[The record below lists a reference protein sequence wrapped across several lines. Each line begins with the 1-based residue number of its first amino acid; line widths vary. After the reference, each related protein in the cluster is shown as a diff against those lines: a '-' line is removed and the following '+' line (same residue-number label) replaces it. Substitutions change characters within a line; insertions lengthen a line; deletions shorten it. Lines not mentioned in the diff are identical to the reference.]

1 MCAANESNYVL
12 EFEIQ
17 DFLYNFQRLNII
29 NDFIWLC
36 FSVYMHTRTTHFI
49 LNLNN
54 VVELINIAVRES

>member
-1 MCAANESNYVL
+1 MCAANKSNYVL

-29 NDFIWLC
+29 NNFIWLC
-36 FSVYMHTRTTHFI
+36 FSVYMHTKTTNFI